1 MTPPAGAGREPR
13 GRSTRSTAKSSR
25 PRVSA
30 VIPAKNEARNIGWV
44 IERIPLLVD
53 EVVLVDGVS
62 TDQTVDVAQALRPDV
77 VVVKDNRP
85 GKGVALRAGFEAAS
99 GDYVV
104 MLDADG
110 SMDPLEIPRFV
121 ELLDQGADL
130 VKGSRFMRGGGTAD
144 MSPLRD
150 VGNRGLL
157 SIANALFGASHT
169 DLCYGYAAF
178 RRRAILGLGL
188 TAMGFEI
195 ETQLFLRALRNGL
208 SVVEVPSFESPRRSG
223 TSNLHTFRDGWRVL
237 RTIVRERVT
246 AESSATG
253 VALDVFDEGIEV
265 FSAEPSAVGRFPT
278 GAGPSAVP
286 VETVVE

>member
-1 MTPPAGAGREPR
+1 V
-13 GRSTRSTAKSSR
+13 RS
-25 PRVSA
+25 VSV

-44 IERIPLLVD
+44 IERIPMLVD
-53 EVVLVDGVS
+53 EVVLVDGIS
-62 TDQTVDVAQALRPDV
+62 TDQTIDVARALRPDV
-77 VVVKDNRP
+77 IVVKDNRP

-121 ELLDQGADL
+121 EQLDQGADL
-130 VKGSRFMRGGGTAD
+130 VKGSRFMHGGGTAD

-157 SIANALFGASHT
+157 SIANVLFGVSHT

-178 RRRAILGLGL
+178 RRRAVLELGL

-195 ETQLFLRALRNGL
+195 ETELFLRAIRNGL

-237 RTIVRERVT
+237 RTIVRERVSGDSL
-246 AESSATG
+246 EPRG
-253 VALDVFDEGIEV
+253 RDVFDEGIEV
-265 FSAEPSAVGRFPT
+265 FSAEPSGAGMFPT
-278 GAGPSAVP
+278 GAGSAAVP

>member
-1 MTPPAGAGREPR
+1 MTPPGGNRR
-13 GRSTRSTAKSSR
+13 GSNGRSAGTAARSPNR
-25 PRVSA
+25 RVSA

-53 EVVLVDGVS
+53 EVVLVDGIS
-62 TDQTVDVAQALRPDV
+62 TDQTIDVALALRPDV
-77 VVVKDNRP
+77 VVVKDHRR
-85 GKGVALRAGFEAAS
+85 GKGVALRAGFEAAT

-130 VKGSRFMRGGGTAD
+130 VKGSRFIHGGGTAD

-157 SIANALFGASHT
+157 SIANVLFRASHT

-178 RRRAILGLGL
+178 RRQAILDLGL
-188 TAMGFEI
+188 TAVGFEI
-195 ETQLFLRALRNGL
+195 ETQLFLRAMRYGL

-237 RTIVRERVT
+237 RTIIDERVSRDGSVPGT
-246 AESSATG
+246 SRDGYA
-253 VALDVFDEGIEV
+253 DGIEV
-265 FSAEPSAVGRFPT
+265 FSGEPSAPARFPG
-278 GAGPSAVP
+278 GAGPELIS
-286 VETVVE
+286 VETVAE

>member
-1 MTPPAGAGREPR
+1 MRPPADGGREPNA
-13 GRSTRSTAKSSR
+13 RSARSTAKSQR
-25 PRVSA
+25 RRVSA

-53 EVVLVDGVS
+53 EVVLVDGIS
-62 TDQTVDVAQALRPDV
+62 TDQTIDVALALRPDV
-77 VVVKDNRP
+77 VVVKDHRR
-85 GKGVALRAGFEAAS
+85 GKGVALRAGFEAAT

-130 VKGSRFMRGGGTAD
+130 VKGSRFIQGGGTAD

-157 SIANALFGASHT
+157 SIANVLFNASHT

-178 RRRAILGLGL
+178 RRQAILELGL
-188 TAMGFEI
+188 TAVGFEI
-195 ETQLFLRALRNGL
+195 ETQLFLRAIRHGL

-237 RTIVRERVT
+237 RTIVDERV
-246 AESSATG
+246 SRDGSAPLSRRDG
-253 VALDVFDEGIEV
+253 YVDGIEV
-265 FSAEPSAVGRFPT
+265 FSGEPSAPARFPG
-278 GAGPSAVP
+278 GAGAAVP

>member
-1 MTPPAGAGREPR
+1 VRQRKTEPHQAN
-13 GRSTRSTAKSSR
+13 GRSVNGPADSSR
-25 PRVSA
+25 RRISA

-62 TDQTVDVAQALRPDV
+62 TDQTIDVARALRPDV
-77 VVVKDNRP
+77 VIIKDDRP
-85 GKGVALRAGFEAAS
+85 GKGIALRAGFEAAT

-121 ELLDQGADL
+121 EVLDQGADL

-157 SIANALFGASHT
+157 SIANVLFGATHT

-178 RRRAILGLGL
+178 RRRAILELGL
-188 TAMGFEI
+188 TAVGFEI
-195 ETQLFLRALRNGL
+195 ETQLFLRAIRNGL

-237 RTIVRERVT
+237 QTIVRERVSG
-246 AESSATG
+246 ESPG
-253 VALDVFDEGIEV
+253 PLVGLGGFDEGIEV
-265 FSAEPSAVGRFPT
+265 FSGESSGAAMFPS
-278 GAGPSAVP
+278 GAGTSAVP
-286 VETVVE
+286 AESVIE

>member
-1 MTPPAGAGREPR
+1 MTPPGGARRQSGGRTAGGAQ
-13 GRSTRSTAKSSR
+13 KSPNR
-25 PRVSA
+25 RVSA

-44 IERIPLLVD
+44 MERIPLLVD

-62 TDQTVDVAQALRPDV
+62 TDQTIDVARALRPDV
-77 VVVKDNRP
+77 IVIKDDRP

-121 ELLDQGADL
+121 ELLDLGADL
-130 VKGSRFMRGGGTAD
+130 VKGSRFIRGGGTAD

-157 SIANALFGASHT
+157 SIANVLFGASHT

-178 RRRAILGLGL
+178 RRQAVLELGL
-188 TAMGFEI
+188 TAVGFEI
-195 ETQLFLRALRNGL
+195 ETQLFLRAIRNGL

-237 RTIVRERVT
+237 TTIFRERVAGGT
-246 AESSATG
+246 SVPWVG
-253 VALDVFDEGIEV
+253 RDGLDEGIEV
-265 FSAEPSAVGRFPT
+265 FLGESQGAGIFPT
-278 GAGPSAVP
+278 AAGPSAVP